1 MNGKNIL
8 LGTSIL
14 INLVLIILIILS
26 VYVVWSSANDPRNA
40 IPFEQM
46 AGGQNSISIVS
57 QKVIFEDTN
66 IYVEVVGKNIGDRV
80 CDGSIIAKF
89 YDSESYLIGSTTEY
103 INNIDSGE
111 TFKIKIKSPY
121 HNDDNYNISTVNLSI
136 KSYGSMR
143 TYNGA
148 PIQTNYNI
156 LKYNNSQ
163 IIEVVGKNTNN
174 KKLEG
179 YVLIKY
185 YDNNNILIGQ
195 NEVYL
200 SCVAPNEEFKFKTNY
215 NDWTYNNYTI
225 SKCKIY
231 SIFDIYNPVAYYS
244 MELDNLEQTD
254 IKIISQKLSMSKNG
268 QSYIEL
274 IGENTAKNSIDGA
287 NIQIKFYN
295 DNNILIGCGE
305 KYIKN
310 IGGKEKFRLKIYY
323 GGFANYPHYNYYDNG
338 EYYNNNANPLILGY
352 DDEVSKY
359 KITINE

>member
-8 LGTSIL
+8 LGISIL
-14 INLVLIILIILS
+14 TNVLLIILIISS
-26 VYVVWSSANDPRNA
+26 VYMAWSSTNDSRNA

-46 AGGQNSISIVS
+46 AEGQNSISIVS
-57 QKVIFEDTN
+57 QKVIFEDNN

-80 CDGSIIAKF
+80 CEGSITAKF
-89 YDSESYLIGSTTEY
+89 YDSGCYLIGSTTEY
-103 INNIDSGE
+103 IANIDSGE
-111 TFKIKIKSPY
+111 TFKIKINSP
-121 HNDDNYNISTVNLSI
+121 HNNNISTVNLSI
-136 KSYGSMR
+136 KSYGSMQ
-143 TYNGA
+143 TYDGA

-174 KKLEG
+174 KKLDG
-179 YVLIKY
+179 YILIKY
-185 YDNNNILIGQ
+185 YDGNNILIGQ

-200 SCVAPNEEFKFKTNY
+200 SCVSPNEEFKFKTNY
-215 NDWTYNNYTI
+215 NTWIHNNYTI

-231 SIFDIYNPVAYYS
+231 SIFDIYNPVGGYLR
-244 MELDNLEQTD
+244 ELDNGKQTD

-268 QSYIEL
+268 QAYVEL

-310 IGGKEKFRLKIYY
+310 IGAKEKFRLKIYCCILT
-323 GGFANYPHYNYYDNG
+323 NYHNYNYYGDG
-338 EYYNNNANPLILGY
+338 KYNNNANPLILGY

-359 KITINE
+359 KININK